1 MKAISRLIRATLG
14 ALALAAL
21 LVAPLGCAG
30 VDEEGELV
38 GEAAE
43 TFSAPALVSS
53 SLVDFGT
60 IERGAVSTLDVT
72 LTNTGGVRA
81 GGINLDVPPDP
92 YRTVRSPV
100 TELGVDASSK
110 VMAIAFAPKTA
121 GVFSSTLVVTYRDA
135 ADSSG
140 EKLYKLSIRVTGT
153 AK

>member
-1 MKAISRLIRATLG
+1 MKAISGLIRSMLG
-14 ALALAAL
+14 GLALAVL

-43 TFSAPALVSS
+43 ALSAPALVSS
-53 SLVDFGT
+53 TLLDFGT
-60 IERGAVSTLDVT
+60 IDRGAVSTLNVT
-72 LTNTGGVRA
+72 LTNTGGARA

-92 YRTVRSPV
+92 YRAVRSPV
-100 TELGVDASSK
+100 TELGIEASSK
-110 VMAIAFAPKTA
+110 VMAIAFAPQTA
-121 GVFSSTLVVTYRDA
+121 GIFSSTLVVTYRDA

-140 EKLYKLSIRVTGT
+140 KKLYTLSIPVTGT

>member
-1 MKAISRLIRATLG
+1 
-14 ALALAAL
+14 
-21 LVAPLGCAG
+21 APLGCAG

-43 TFSAPALVSS
+43 ALSAPALVSA

-60 IERGAVSTLDVT
+60 LTLGSVSTLNVT
-72 LTNTGGVRA
+72 LTNTGDARA
-81 GGINLDVPPDP
+81 IGINLDVPPDP
-92 YRTVRSPV
+92 YRTVRSPL
-100 TELGVDASSK
+100 TELGVDTSSK

-140 EKLYKLSIRVTGT
+140 GKLYTLSIPVTGT